1 MKTGIGKGVLDFFL
15 KEKKNHIDHV
25 ENVGEDEKCDF
36 LTAVNL
42 SMCCAV
48 TPVAIYSCAR

>member
-1 MKTGIGKGVLDFFL
+1 MSWIFF
-15 KEKKNHIDHV
+15 ERKKNHIDHV